1 MNAKERCLLLGN
13 RKLRGADIGHQ
24 HTFLNDSMGIIV
36 VTHVEPDDL
45 AVRRKIR
52 CAFLCFE
59 IKCMTL
65 RARRSEY
72 AVKRIKTLKFT

>member
-45 AVRRKIR
+45 AVR
-52 CAFLCFE
+52 CAFLRFE

-65 RARRSEY
+65 RARRTEY

>member
-1 MNAKERCLLLGN
+1 
-13 RKLRGADIGHQ
+13 
-24 HTFLNDSMGIIV
+24 MGIIV
-36 VTHVEPDDL
+36 VSHVEPDDL
-45 AVRRKIR
+45 AVCRKIC

>member
-13 RKLRGADIGHQ
+13 RKLRGADIGNQ

-45 AVRRKIR
+45 AVCRKIC

>member
-1 MNAKERCLLLGN
+1 
-13 RKLRGADIGHQ
+13 
-24 HTFLNDSMGIIV
+24 MGIIV

-45 AVRRKIR
+45 AVCRKIC